1 LAAFTRGSDRGYI
14 YIEADFTEDLRNVL
28 RRIPGLIRTQGNP
41 CAKFIPPS
49 DRIHTLRL
57 PKDRELRFT
66 VGQWVRVLK
75 GKYKGDL
82 GHIEKLL
89 PWGGVRLLIVPRLPP
104 PNRSSIKKGKRPR
117 YTAPPPLS
125 LFDPLFIK
133 KTYNIVPKKKEN
145 TYFFNGDKFEH
156 GLLVKDFGA
165 SAVSSTSV
173 FISTEAHSLFLQSPH
188 PLILACNR
196 RNNFPNPAEWNLSPG
211 ELVHALSDDGKE
223 IGLGHICKVDSRYA
237 EVELKSGELLNLDWH
252 NVGKYIRVGDFVEV
266 VAGAHTGRK
275 GFVDHVDGC
284 DISIIETQGEEVC
297 IVFSLENMLSIDSLC
312 S

>member
-1 LAAFTRGSDRGYI
+1 MAAFTRGSDRGYI
-14 YIEADFTEDLRNVL
+14 YIEADFTQDLRNVL
-28 RRIPGLIRTQGNP
+28 HRIPGLIRTQGNP

-82 GHIEKLL
+82 GHVKKLL

-104 PNRSSIKKGKRPR
+104 PDRSSIKKGKRPR
-117 YTAPPPLS
+117 STTPPLS

-133 KTYNIVPKKKEN
+133 KTFNVVPKKRKN
-145 TYFFNGDKFEH
+145 VYFFNGDRFED

-165 SAVSSTSV
+165 SAVSSAPA

-196 RNNFPNPAEWNLSPG
+196 RNDFPNPAEWNLFPG
-211 ELVHALSDDGKE
+211 ELVHALSDDGKKV
-223 IGLGHICKVDSRYA
+223 GLGHICQVNSKYA
-237 EVELKSGELLNLDWH
+237 EVELKSGELLGLDWY
-252 NVGKYIRVGDFVEV
+252 NVDKYIRVGDFVEV
-266 VAGAHTGRK
+266 VAGVHSGRK
-275 GFVDHVDGC
+275 GFVDHVDHC
-284 DISIIETQGEEVC
+284 DISIIETQGEEVLF
-297 IVFSLENMLSIDSLC
+297 FSLENLLSIDSLC